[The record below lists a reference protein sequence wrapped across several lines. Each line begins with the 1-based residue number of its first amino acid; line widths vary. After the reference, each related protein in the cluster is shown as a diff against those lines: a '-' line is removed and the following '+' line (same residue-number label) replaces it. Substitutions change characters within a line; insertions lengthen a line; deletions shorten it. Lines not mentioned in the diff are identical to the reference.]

1 MKRKSAVLAAVATL
15 AVVLTACSTATPYQP
30 NIRGNAVSGG
40 YSEVRVEPNR
50 FRVTFAGN
58 SLTSRETV
66 EGSLLYRAAELTLAQ
81 GYDWFAIVDRRTD
94 QKTRTYIEP
103 TFGPG
108 YGYGYGYGA
117 WAPYWRYHGAGYGW
131 RTWDPYWGGPF
142 WGDSYDVRTI
152 DRFEATAEIQMNR
165 GPKPATDPAA
175 FDARSVV
182 ENLGPMMVRP
192 VQKG

>member
-15 AVVLTACSTATPYQP
+15 AVALTACTTATPYQP
-30 NIRGNAVSGG
+30 NLKGNAVSGG
-40 YSEVRVEPNR
+40 YSEIRVEPNR

-66 EGSLLYRAAELTLAQ
+66 EGALLYRAAELTLAQ
-81 GYDWFAIVDRRTD
+81 GYDWFALVDRQTD
-94 QKTRTYIEP
+94 HKTRTYVDSY
-103 TFGPG
+103 GGWGG
-108 YGYGYGYGA
+108 YGYGYPG
-117 WAPYWRYHGAGYGW
+117 WSPYWRYHGAGYGW

-152 DRFEATAEIQMNR
+152 DRYEATAEIQMNR
-165 GPKPATDPAA
+165 GAKPASDPKA
-175 FDARSVV
+175 FDARAVV

-192 VQKG
+192 AQRG